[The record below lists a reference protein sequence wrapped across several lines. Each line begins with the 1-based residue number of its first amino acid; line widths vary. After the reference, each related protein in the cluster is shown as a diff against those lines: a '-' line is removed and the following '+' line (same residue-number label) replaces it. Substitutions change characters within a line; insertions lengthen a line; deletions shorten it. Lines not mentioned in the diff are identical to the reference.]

1 MPAVLKML
9 FDVPSLGFY
18 SLVARLRV
26 YAHCAAE
33 NKATE
38 KKGETMGEE
47 KEEERC
53 HLKSV

>member
-1 MPAVLKML
+1 ML